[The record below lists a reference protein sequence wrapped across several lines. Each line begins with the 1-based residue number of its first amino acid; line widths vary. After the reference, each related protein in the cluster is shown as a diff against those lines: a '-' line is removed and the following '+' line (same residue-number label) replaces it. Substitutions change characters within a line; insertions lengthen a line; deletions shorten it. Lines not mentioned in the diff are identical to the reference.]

1 MKLNIKIKLFPHPT
15 ETFIITHIL
24 GLLKKGVFLK
34 IYTNIYKGM
43 TTYDNPEQ
51 IEQYDLES
59 LVHRNFQIDRSLPK
73 FLQILKLLG
82 NFRTLRYGIKYYVFK
97 PVWSFEPLYHLHNY
111 KDFDDSL
118 ICHVQ
123 FNTSLKPLID
133 LTEIG
138 YLNPKKVLITFHG
151 YDAFRLNAE
160 KFYRNYADFYQNHVQ
175 LITVNSNYIKNRLIK
190 VGIDPSKIHI
200 IPIGIDVESFN
211 YTRSLPSNKTIH
223 LVTVGRLIQLKGHK
237 YGIRVLRELLNLG
250 YKATYTIIGSGL
262 YDFQQELE
270 QEANNLRCKEQV
282 NFTGYLPQVEIKKV
296 LLKSFVFLMTS
307 TFDDLTFRE
316 EAFGLV
322 AVEAQALGLPIIAF
336 DTGGVSDTLIHG
348 QTGFLIEDRNVE
360 AMTEKVILL
369 HDNKELY
376 QEMSMNAKVH
386 ACNNFDNNTLI
397 ERYLDLYNQMT

>member
-24 GLLKKGVFLK
+24 GLLKKGVSLK
-34 IYTNIYKGM
+34 IYTNVYKGM
-43 TTYDNPEQ
+43 TTYDNQEQ
-51 IEQYDLES
+51 IEQYDIES

-73 FLQILKLLG
+73 SLQLIRLLCDLRILRFL
-82 NFRTLRYGIKYYVFK
+82 IKYYLFK
-97 PVWSFEPLYHLHNY
+97 PVRSFEPLYHLYNY

-138 YLNPKKVLITFHG
+138 YLNPKKVIITFHG

-160 KFYRNYADFYQNHVQ
+160 KFYQNYADFYLHHVQ
-175 LITVNSNYIKNRLIK
+175 FVTVNSNYIKIQLIK
-190 VGIDPSKIHI
+190 VGIDPSKIKI
-200 IPIGIDVESFN
+200 IPIGIDVDSFN
-211 YTRSLPSNKTIH
+211 YNRSLPSNQTIH

-262 YDFQQELE
+262 DDFRQELQQEVI
-270 QEANNLRCKEQV
+270 NLGCKEQV
-282 NFTGYLPQVEIKKV
+282 NFMGYLPQVEIKKV

-307 TFDDLTFRE
+307 TYDDLTLRE

-322 AVEAQALGLPIIAF
+322 AVEAQALSLPVIAF
-336 DTGGVSDTLIHG
+336 DTGGVSETLVHG
-348 QTGFLIEDRNVE
+348 KTGFLIEDRNVE
-360 AMTEKVILL
+360 AMAEKVILL
-369 HDNKELY
+369 HDNSELY
-376 QEMSMNAKVH
+376 QEMSLNAKVH
-386 ACNNFDNNTLI
+386 AFNNYDNNKLI
-397 ERYLDLYNQMT
+397 ERYLDLYDQMT